1 MGWSSTETEAEL
13 ERLEQPALLFDVLGR
28 AQNLLQTAAELG
40 LDDRTS
46 YLRRLAG
53 TAGGV
58 VESIAIVQAELERLE
73 LPALLFGGDG
83 LVTTGDYVD
92 GRPTTPGLQTDC
104 IPGVLRSDCS
114 PAQEDGAWSKEA
126 AEYIVRSLR
135 PDG

>member
-1 MGWSSTETEAEL
+1 MRVVYFAAVLSVAAVFVLCLSSGDSEPASL
-13 ERLEQPALLFDVLGR
+13 SQLQRHMNMLHRASVQERKQM
-28 AQNLLQTAAELG
+28 
-40 LDDRTS
+40 
-46 YLRRLAG
+46 
-53 TAGGV
+53 
-58 VESIAIVQAELERLE
+58 
-73 LPALLFGGDG
+73 LFGGDG
-83 LVTTGDYVD
+83 LITTGDYVD